1 VIASTVR
8 VGKSLGLTMLE
19 PLHKPLSPAD
29 LRALLQSISRTAL
42 PIREDD
48 LGRAL
53 TGLEL
58 VPFYQPKLRVS
69 DRALVGVEALVRWNH
84 PERGLL
90 PPSEFLPLAESGP
103 HITPL
108 TFYMIEKAMADC
120 VTWRARGADISVAVN
135 VSAKSLVMEDF
146 AERVSEIVRRSGA
159 SSSNLTLEV
168 TETSAMADTQAILAV
183 LTRLRIKGF
192 SLSMDDF
199 GTGYSSL
206 KELHRMPFSELKVD
220 RSFVTDMCRDRDAY
234 TITKAIVGLGATL
247 GLKTVAEGVETEAV
261 MTALADVGCDV
272 AQGYLIGKP
281 MPPAAFL
288 DWLNARSGVPA

>member
-1 VIASTVR
+1 MQGSLPAGWLAFTGRESNPLDR
-8 VGKSLGLTMLE
+8 VERFQIVFTSSSFPGLSLSQAGT
-19 PLHKPLSPAD
+19 
-29 LRALLQSISRTAL
+29 
-42 PIREDD
+42 
-48 LGRAL
+48 
-53 TGLEL
+53 
-58 VPFYQPKLRVS
+58 
-69 DRALVGVEALVRWNH
+69 H

-90 PPSEFLPLAESGP
+90 PPSEFLPLAEAGP

-199 GTGYSSL
+199 GTG
-206 KELHRMPFSELKVD
+206 
-220 RSFVTDMCRDRDAY
+220 
-234 TITKAIVGLGATL
+234 
-247 GLKTVAEGVETEAV
+247 
-261 MTALADVGCDV
+261 
-272 AQGYLIGKP
+272 
-281 MPPAAFL
+281 
-288 DWLNARSGVPA
+288 